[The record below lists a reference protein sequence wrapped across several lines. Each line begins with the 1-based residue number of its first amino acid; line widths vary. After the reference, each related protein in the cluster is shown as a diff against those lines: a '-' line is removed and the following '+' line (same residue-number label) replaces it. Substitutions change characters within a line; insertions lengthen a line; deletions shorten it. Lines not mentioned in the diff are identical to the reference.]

1 MMLSC
6 PDRQSRADY
15 QIKEIYMKGLIG
27 KKVGMTQLIAE
38 NGAVTPVTLI
48 EAGPCFVTQVR
59 TVDNAGYD
67 SVQLGFEEVNPK
79 KLAGG
84 ERGHLKVNN
93 LPPLRHL
100 REFRGA
106 NADLKAGDR
115 ILADV
120 FTVGDHVDVVGTSK
134 GKGFQGGIKRHHF
147 NRQPKTHGA
156 SDRTRSPGSS
166 GQTTT
171 PGRIYKG
178 KRMAGHMG
186 NERVTSQNMKV
197 VLVDPERNLLAVSG
211 SVPGAKGAVVIIRE
225 RSR

>member
-1 MMLSC
+1 
-6 PDRQSRADY
+6 
-15 QIKEIYMKGLIG
+15 MKGLIG

-38 NGAVTPVTLI
+38 NGKVTPVTLI
-48 EAGPCFVTQVR
+48 EAGPCFVTQIR

-79 KLAGG
+79 RLAAG
-84 ERGHLKVNN
+84 ERGHLKVNS

-106 NADLKAGDR
+106 NPDLQAGDR
-115 ILADV
+115 LAADV
-120 FTVGDHVDVVGTSK
+120 FAVGDHVDVVGVSK

-147 NRQPKTHGA
+147 KRQPKTHGA

-171 PGRIYKG
+171 PGRVYKG
-178 KRMAGHMG
+178 KRMPGHMG
-186 NERVTSQNMKV
+186 HERVTSLNMKV

-211 SVPGAKGAVVIIRE
+211 SVPGAKGTVVIIRE
-225 RSR
+225 CGR